1 MRATRI
7 VWEGAGSHA
16 PRDGEGVLIPTR
28 KGLAPTCAMCGE
40 AGPQY
45 SNEDAFSDNF
55 RPLTHLAQLYP
66 HAVEG
71 YPLSM
76 CAACVWCSRAL
87 RLRCAPFFARRDGV
101 WFVPRRHLLSALL
114 NPPEPPFVACAPL
127 YGADHGGEAHGW
139 RAVWPGEPALP
150 EGVDVL
156 TRLQAKHVCAYAEVA
171 YDRAR
176 YPLQWDDHSRV
187 MVDVPLWRDLAAR
200 LGAMA
205 SALRGASVGVT
216 DTRSALATLRAP
228 TRAPTTVHA
237 RWPSMA
243 RGLDRYTRSAWW
255 PLLAD
260 LIPLPDAPPRPEKGA
275 AKAPATKAA
284 LSRVEAPSAPVA
296 AAPDPTPAP
305 TPAAPPAPAAPSP
318 RVDPK
323 RTNQLTLF

>member
-16 PRDGEGVLIPTR
+16 PHEFDGTLIPTR
-28 KGLAPTCAMCGE
+28 TGLAPTCAMCGE
-40 AGPQY
+40 SGPRW

-55 RPLTHLAQLYP
+55 RPLSHLAQLYP

-71 YPLSM
+71 YPLSL

-101 WFVPRRHLLSALL
+101 WFVPRRQLLSALL
-114 NPPEPPFVACAPL
+114 DPPEPPFVACAPL

-139 RAVWPGEPALP
+139 RAVWPREPALP
-150 EGVDVL
+150 AELDVL
-156 TRLQAKHVCAYAEVA
+156 NRLQAKHVCAYAEVA

-176 YPLQWDDHSRV
+176 YPLQWDDHTRV
-187 MVDVPLWRDLAAR
+187 MVDVPLWRALAAR

-205 SALRGASVGVT
+205 LALRSSSVGVT
-216 DTRSALATLRAP
+216 DTREALTTLRAP
-228 TRAPTTVHA
+228 SRAPTSVHA
-237 RWPSMA
+237 RWPSMV
-243 RGLDRYTRSAWW
+243 RGLSTYTRSAWW

-284 LSRVEAPSAPVA
+284 PLRAEAPSAPVS

-305 TPAAPPAPAAPSP
+305 IPTAPPAPATPSP

>member
-28 KGLAPTCAMCGE
+28 TGLAPTCAMCGE
-40 AGPQY
+40 SGPRW

-101 WFVPRRHLLSALL
+101 WFAPRRYLLSALL

-176 YPLQWDDHSRV
+176 YPLQWDDHTRV
-187 MVDVPLWRDLAAR
+187 MVDVPLWRDLSAR

-205 SALRGASVGVT
+205 LALRSSSVGVT
-216 DTRSALATLRAP
+216 DTREALTTLRAP

-237 RWPSMA
+237 RWPSMV

-275 AKAPATKAA
+275 AKAPATKAPS
-284 LSRVEAPSAPVA
+284 SRVEAPSAPVVV
-296 AAPDPTPAP
+296 APDPTPAP
-305 TPAAPPAPAAPSP
+305 TPAAPPAPAAPTP
-318 RVDPK
+318 RVDPQ

>member
-7 VWEGAGSHA
+7 VWEGAGSHL
-16 PRDGEGVLIPTR
+16 PRDGEGVPIPTR

-40 AGPQY
+40 AGPQW

-66 HAVEG
+66 YTVEG
-71 YPLSM
+71 YPLSL

-101 WFVPRRHLLSALL
+101 WFVPRRSLLSALL
-114 NPPEPPFVACAPL
+114 DPPEPPFVACAPL

-139 RAVWPGEPALP
+139 RAVWQGEPPLP
-150 EGVDVL
+150 AGVDVL
-156 TRLQAKHVCAYAEVA
+156 TRLQAKHVCVYAEVA

-176 YPLQWDDHSRV
+176 YPLQWDDHTRV
-187 MVDVPLWRDLAAR
+187 MVDVALWRDLAAR

-205 SALRGASVGVT
+205 SALRSASVGVM
-216 DTRSALATLRAP
+216 DTREALATLRAP
-228 TRAPTTVHA
+228 SRAPTTVHA
-237 RWPSMA
+237 RWPSMV
-243 RGLDRYTRSAWW
+243 RGLDKHTRSAWW
-255 PLLAD
+255 PLIAD

-275 AKAPATKAA
+275 AKGAVAKAPP
-284 LSRVEAPSAPVA
+284 SRVEAPSAPVVVA
-296 AAPDPTPAP
+296 AVQPPAP
-305 TPAAPPAPAAPSP
+305 IPAAPPAPATPSP

-323 RTNQLTLF
+323 RTTQLTLF